1 MVIGAITLFPSMF
14 ASITDCG
21 VTGKACKK
29 GLIKVECFNPRDYA
43 TDNYQSVDD
52 RPFGG
57 GPGMLMMCE
66 PIKQALI
73 QAKASLGSQCKVI
86 YMSPQGKRLTQSIVQ
101 DLSLEKSLI
110 IVSGRYEGIDQ
121 RFIDENVDEEI
132 SIGDYV
138 LSGGELPSMVLID
151 AISRLISGVLG
162 DYASAEQDSFFD
174 GLLDY
179 PQYTRP
185 EKFNGTTVPQ
195 VLMSGVHEDIRVWR
209 LEQSLGRTYTK
220 RSDVFKTLALTDEQ
234 EEKLAKYIQSYDC
247 QK

>member
-151 AISRLISGVLG
+151 AISRLIPGVLG

-185 EKFNGTTVPQ
+185 ENFNGTTVPQ